1 MGGGATSEGGA
12 ADRRRG
18 RIRTGDED
26 RSGVFASEAS
36 VGVVTAL
43 RRRKRVL
50 ERAARSGTTSKGR
63 RARGEGDDADAAR
76 AAAEAEAELAAVSA
90 AADLAER
97 EVQAASEAERE
108 AKRRRR
114 APAARKG
121 APDLRC
127 KACHYAGASKRRCC
141 TEEAPTFCLFEPGE
155 WREDAAAARRSD
167 DGLDA

>member
-1 MGGGATSEGGA
+1 
-12 ADRRRG
+12 
-18 RIRTGDED
+18 
-26 RSGVFASEAS
+26 VFASEAS
-36 VGVVTAL
+36 VGVATAL

-50 ERAARSGTTSKGR
+50 ERAARSAAQGGR
-63 RARGEGDDADAAR
+63 AGGGGGDAAR
-76 AAAEAEAELAAVSA
+76 AEAEAEAEAELAAVSA
-90 AADLAER
+90 AADFAER
-97 EVQAASEAERE
+97 AVNAASEAERE

-155 WREDAAAARRSD
+155 WGEDAAGARRSD

>member
-1 MGGGATSEGGA
+1 M
-12 ADRRRG
+12 
-18 RIRTGDED
+18 
-26 RSGVFASEAS
+26 FASEAS
-36 VGVVTAL
+36 VGVATAL

-50 ERAARSGTTSKGR
+50 ERAARSAAKGR
-63 RARGEGDDADAAR
+63 RAGGAGDDAAR
-76 AAAEAEAELAAVSA
+76 AEAEAELAAVSA
-90 AADLAER
+90 AADFAER

-155 WREDAAAARRSD
+155 WGEDAAAARRSD
-167 DGLDA
+167 DGLDV